1 MIDGSMLHVISLLQY
16 LLLYPL
22 PSIISP
28 QVCKILIRSTYE
40 SFYFSFSFF
49 FSSMLWRHSNH
60 YYVLP
65 IILLEVEIL
74 HYPIDWQ
81 RREGRKRILNMYVCE
96 QQGGKGLFSPLSHR
110 TTHRNMCDTM
120 NNNPTSTHQKTISFL
135 FISSLLSH
143 HYHRQRIYALHHEEI
158 TQQLSSY

>member
-22 PSIISP
+22 PSIISL

-49 FSSMLWRHSNH
+49 HFSSMLWRHSN
-60 YYVLP
+60 YYSVLP

-81 RREGRKRILNMYVCE
+81 RREGRKKILNMYVCE
-96 QQGGKGLFSPLSHR
+96 QQGGKGIFPRCPIGPHTETCATPWTTTLLLHIRRPFLSFSIPPCCLI
-110 TTHRNMCDTM
+110 
-120 NNNPTSTHQKTISFL
+120 TITVNGSMH
-135 FISSLLSH
+135 FIM
-143 HYHRQRIYALHHEEI
+143 RK
-158 TQQLSSY
+158 